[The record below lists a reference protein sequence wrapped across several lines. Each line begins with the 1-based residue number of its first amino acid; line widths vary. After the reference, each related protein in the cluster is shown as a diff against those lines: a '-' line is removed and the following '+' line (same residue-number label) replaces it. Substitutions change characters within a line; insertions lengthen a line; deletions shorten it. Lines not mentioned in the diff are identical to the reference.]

1 MATKKTGV
9 LVGIAA
15 IAVIGVAAVL
25 YFSQWPPAE
34 EDATGAIGAA
44 ERYRAEQI
52 TDEDV
57 ILDIP
62 GQEQLAEAVFE
73 VLTDEQKAELIGR
86 VSEAERAGYYARF
99 GDSNAFARMN
109 ARQQGS
115 YVLALDRA
123 AQERIA
129 SALRFEQADLARME
143 LSLLAKGVADLD
155 AKTRDLA
162 FSRFEVNEATFQ
174 RMDTLQRAAFADVLG
189 ARALER
195 AVLKTNSFNRLDAAQ
210 QRMVWANLGRS
221 GQEAALRYAGFSAD
235 VARADALQ
243 RDAQFERYMQE
254 RFAQN

>member
-73 VLTDEQKAELIGR
+73 VLTDEQKADLIDR

-162 FSRFEVNEATFQ
+162 FSRFEVNDEAFA
-174 RMDTLQRAAFADVLG
+174 RMD
-189 ARALER
+189 
-195 AVLKTNSFNRLDAAQ
+195 Q
-210 QRMVWANLGRS
+210 QRQGHLTLALDRAS
-221 GQEAALRYAGFSAD
+221 QERIASALRFEQAD
-235 VARADALQ
+235 LARMELSLSLIHI
-243 RDAQFERYMQE
+243 
-254 RFAQN
+254 